1 VLLNASVAAHIVKS
15 ELFLLYKCI
24 RFISNHVVECKNTS
38 SFTEVHDLEN
48 VRFCWQFGGSRPANC
63 DILDVNSNLIV
74 PLVHGNDRL
83 NFVHWS
89 QADVSK
95 AEDAIVNN
103 RKFGLTLR
111 NQWVLV
117 GNLTQIV
124 YKDLASFLVKAFCQ
138 GSSHVFCRPK
148 EFESPTIDDLVI
160 VVCQFISIRSLSKS
174 LNSYSFQT
182 FNNQR
187 MSRSSKLRKEL
198 SSSLTNAHCFLR
210 VCFFKIAGSF
220 NPCSSCT
227 YTENVERCLDF
238 LVAFFDFSFPL
249 FQSTESVTITFPWR
263 HVRSSSYQAE
273 YIVFNCFNRAIYCF
287 NLDLFGGIANFSQFT
302 LFKANSFRIIA

>member
-15 ELFLLYKCI
+15 ELFFLYKCI

-117 GNLTQIV
+117 GNLTQMFIKIWPV
-124 YKDLASFLVKAFCQ
+124 FLSRHSAKGPVMYFA
-138 GSSHVFCRPK
+138 GPRN
-148 EFESPTIDDLVI
+148 
-160 VVCQFISIRSLSKS
+160 
-174 LNSYSFQT
+174 LN
-182 FNNQR
+182 
-187 MSRSSKLRKEL
+187 
-198 SSSLTNAHCFLR
+198 
-210 VCFFKIAGSF
+210 
-220 NPCSSCT
+220 
-227 YTENVERCLDF
+227 
-238 LVAFFDFSFPL
+238 PL
-249 FQSTESVTITFPWR
+249 QSMT
-263 HVRSSSYQAE
+263 
-273 YIVFNCFNRAIYCF
+273 
-287 NLDLFGGIANFSQFT
+287 
-302 LFKANSFRIIA
+302 